1 MELHQLRYF
10 IAVVETGSFSRAAE
24 RCGVAQPS
32 LSQQVI
38 KLEKELGHALF
49 DRLGRTIAITEAGTL
64 LFPHASRIVIEA
76 ESTRA
81 LLMEELAAGH
91 GRLEVG
97 AIPTVAPY
105 LLPCALSAFRSAW
118 PQAELTI
125 TEDMTDNL
133 VRKLISAEIDVAIMA
148 APIPDDRLALE
159 PIAREALLCVA
170 GPDHPLAGEE
180 EVEVDALV
188 AQPFIVLHEVH
199 CLSEAV
205 DAFCLHHQINPQIR
219 CRAGQLSTLMR
230 LVQLGLGLSIVPRS
244 AISQEG
250 QYLTVI
256 PLKGGEP
263 TRQVVAV
270 WNASRRR
277 SRLGRWLVDQIRE
290 IAAQSPDFQVTPA
303 G

>member
-1 MELHQLRYF
+1 MELNQLRYF
-10 IAVVETGSFSRAAE
+10 IAVVETGSFSRAAA

-32 LSQQVI
+32 LSQQII
-38 KLEKELGHALF
+38 KLEKELGQALF
-49 DRLGRTIAITEAGTL
+49 DRLGRTIAVTEAGTL
-64 LFPHASRIVIEA
+64 LYPHATRIVIEA
-76 ESTRA
+76 ESTRD
-81 LLMEELAAGH
+81 LLTEELAAGH
-91 GRLEVG
+91 GRLEIG

-118 PQAELTI
+118 PKAELSI

-133 VRKLISAEIDVAIMA
+133 VRMLVNAEIDVAIMA
-148 APIPDDRLALE
+148 APILDERLASE
-159 PIAREALLCVA
+159 AIATEELLCVA
-170 GPDHPLAGEE
+170 SPDHPLAWGGNVDVEE
-180 EVEVDALV
+180 LV

-205 DAFCLHHQINPQIR
+205 NAFCLHNQINPQIR

-244 AISQEG
+244 AVSQEG
-250 QYLTVI
+250 RYLAVI
-256 PLKGGEP
+256 PLKGDAP

-277 SRLGRWLVDQIRE
+277 SRLGRWLVDQIRA
-290 IAAQSPDFQVTPA
+290 IADESKDFQVISQT
-303 G
+303 

>member
-10 IAVVETGSFSRAAE
+10 IAIVETGSFSRAAE

-38 KLEKELGHALF
+38 KLEKELGHTLF
-49 DRLGRTIAITEAGTL
+49 DRLGRTIAITEAGRL
-64 LFPHASRIVIEA
+64 LFPHASRIIIEA
-76 ESTRA
+76 EGTRA

-91 GRLEVG
+91 GRLEIG

-118 PQAELTI
+118 PQAELSI
-125 TEDMTDNL
+125 TEDLTDNL
-133 VRKLISAEIDVAIMA
+133 VRMLVHAEIDVAIMA
-148 APIPDDRLALE
+148 APILDERLALE
-159 PIAREALLCVA
+159 PIAREALVCVA
-170 GPDHPLAGEE
+170 SPDHPLAGGEGV
-180 EVEVDALV
+180 EVEDLI

-205 DAFCLHHQINPQIR
+205 DAFCVNHQINPRVR

-244 AISQEG
+244 AVSQEG
-250 QYLTVI
+250 QYLSVI
-256 PLKGGEP
+256 PLEGGEP

-277 SRLGRWLVDQIRE
+277 SKLGVWLVDQIRE
-290 IAAQSPDFQVTPA
+290 IASQSPDFQVA
-303 G
+303 SER